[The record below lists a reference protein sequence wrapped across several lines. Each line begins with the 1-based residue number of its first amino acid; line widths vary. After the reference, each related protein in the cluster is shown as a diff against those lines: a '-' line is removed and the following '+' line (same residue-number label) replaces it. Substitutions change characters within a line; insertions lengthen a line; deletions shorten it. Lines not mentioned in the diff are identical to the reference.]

1 MNRRFNSQTSTES
14 SHDNIDLK
22 PFINFLVVLIPVLM
36 LSAEFAKTSINKIHV
51 YKEGTS
57 TDTRDTIEPLIKEQ
71 LKLTLFVTDSAL
83 TVATNY
89 GFMPSMYYK
98 EYAQYVQKNNS
109 SNSTIVPNTEPE
121 RRNAE
126 SKGYELSELLLYAQN
141 EDKAVN
147 EACYYKGILL
157 VDIAMKTV
165 KEVKEDMDLF
175 MIDNP
180 GMKLTGVSTKNI
192 ERKPLSVYDNL
203 QCLLLQA
210 HERYGQSVADG
221 NSIVIASDDK
231 VVYDKIVQLMDV
243 SKASGFTEISI
254 AKIRT

>member
-1 MNRRFNSQTSTES
+1 MNRRFNSQASTEP
-14 SHDNIDLK
+14 SHENIDLK

-36 LSAEFAKTSINKIHV
+36 LSAEFAKTSINKLHV
-51 YKEGTS
+51 YKEGTT
-57 TDTRDTIEPLIKEQ
+57 TDTRDTVEPIIREQ

-98 EYAQYVQKNNS
+98 EYAQYVQNN
-109 SNSTIVPNTEPE
+109 NNRNINIVPNTEQE

-126 SKGYELSELLLYAQN
+126 NKGYELSELLLYAQN

-147 EACYYKGILL
+147 QACYYKGKLL
-157 VDIAMKTV
+157 VDINMKPVTEI
-165 KEVKEDMDLF
+165 KENMDF
-175 MIDNP
+175 FSIDNK
-180 GMKLTGVSTKNI
+180 GIKLSAIVTKDI
-192 ERKPLSVYDNL
+192 EKKPLSVYDNL

-221 NSIVIASDDK
+221 NSIVIASDNK

>member
-1 MNRRFNSQTSTES
+1 MNRRFNSQASTEP
-14 SHDNIDLK
+14 SHENIDLK

-36 LSAEFAKTSINKIHV
+36 LSAEFAKTSINKLHV
-51 YKEGTS
+51 YKEGTT
-57 TDTRDTIEPLIKEQ
+57 TDTRDTVEPIIREQ

-109 SNSTIVPNTEPE
+109 RNINIVPNTEPE

-126 SKGYELSELLLYAQN
+126 NKGYELSELLLYAQN

-147 EACYYKGILL
+147 QACYYKDKLL
-157 VDIAMKTV
+157 VDINMKPVT
-165 KEVKEDMDLF
+165 EVKENMDLF
-175 MIDNP
+175 SIDNP
-180 GMKLTGVSTKNI
+180 GIKLSDIVIKNI
-192 ERKPLSVYDNL
+192 EKKPLSVYDNL

-221 NSIVIASDDK
+221 NSIVIASDDR

>member
-1 MNRRFNSQTSTES
+1 MNRRFISQASTES
-14 SHDNIDLK
+14 SHENIDLK

-36 LSAEFAKTSINKIHV
+36 LSAEFAKTSINKLHV
-51 YKEGTS
+51 YKEGS
-57 TDTRDTIEPLIKEQ
+57 SIDVKDTIEPIIKEH

-83 TVATNY
+83 TVATSY

-109 SNSTIVPNTEPE
+109 KNLTIVPNTESE

-126 SKGYELSELLLYAQN
+126 NKGYELSELLLYAQN
-141 EDKAVN
+141 EDKAVDQ
-147 EACYYKGILL
+147 ACYYNGKLL
-157 VDIAMKTV
+157 VDMAMKPVT
-165 KEVKEDMDLF
+165 EVKENTDIF

-180 GMKLTGVSTKNI
+180 GMKLAGISTKNI
-192 ERKPLSVYDNL
+192 EKRPLSVYDNL

-221 NSIVIASDDK
+221 NSIIIASDDK

>member
-1 MNRRFNSQTSTES
+1 MNRRFNTQASTES
-14 SHDNIDLK
+14 SHENIDLK

-36 LSAEFAKTSINKIHV
+36 LSAEFAKTSINKLHV
-51 YKEGTS
+51 YKEGTT
-57 TDTRDTIEPLIKEQ
+57 TDSLDTVEPLITEK

-109 SNSTIVPNTEPE
+109 KNMNIVPNTESE

-126 SKGYELSELLLYAQN
+126 INGYELSELLLYTQN
-141 EDKAVN
+141 EEKAVN
-147 EACYYKGILL
+147 EACYYKGKLL
-157 VDIAMKTV
+157 VDIAMKPVT
-165 KEVKEDMDLF
+165 EVKEDMDF
-175 MIDNP
+175 FQIDNP
-180 GMKLTGVSTKNI
+180 GMKLTGVSIKNI
-192 ERKPLSVYDNL
+192 EKKPLSVYDNL

-221 NSIVIASDDK
+221 NSIIIASDNK